1 MTDTVTRLHK
11 RNCILRDEDHRYIWD
26 PEGIAEEMAI
36 SVTGV
41 TSFGKPPVDY
51 SAYPEAAPRG
61 THVHRAMEALAT
73 EQIELSI
80 CQKAEAEGDELAWE
94 GGPQA
99 WCRFMEEQGT
109 TSPEGIDCTE
119 WIDQLVGM
127 SFWEQCQTIACEYTL
142 VSRRKSLGGQL
153 DLLCAYKDRVILVDL
168 KTKSASWSGP
178 SKDDIA
184 SYKAQA
190 GGYLYLL
197 SDGDDAHGGCFVD
210 ECRTLIVT
218 PTQCKWLPP
227 MNCDDCYETWEN
239 CWNKYSAYA
248 EANPF

>member
-1 MTDTVTRLHK
+1 MTDTVTRLHQ

-51 SAYPEAAPRG
+51 SEYPEAAPRG
-61 THVHRAMEALAT
+61 THVHRAMEALAWAAT
-73 EQIELSI
+73 ETDPVIYRES
-80 CQKAEAEGDELAWE
+80 WE
-94 GGPQA
+94 
-99 WCRFMEEQGT
+99 RFMDEQGT
-109 TSPEGIDCTE
+109 TSPEGIDCTK
-119 WIDQLVGM
+119 WIDQLAGM
-127 SFWEQCQTIACEYTL
+127 SFWEQCQTIACELTM
-142 VSRRKSLGGQL
+142 VHRRKSLGGQL
-153 DLLCAYKDRVILVDL
+153 DLLCEYKDKVILVDL

-218 PTQCKWLPP
+218 PNLVKWLPP
-227 MNCDDCYETWEN
+227 MNCDDCYEAWET
-239 CWNKYSAYA
+239 CWDKYSASA
-248 EANPF
+248 ALNPF